1 MELGHSNW
9 EGWNN
14 PDEAGEW
21 SWSPAPRDLSVG
33 SKTMPTRNLAMNLD
47 VDEVLEDLLPG
58 NLTAALMQQWGEE
71 VVDLDVGLGTDPE
84 LARMKSYSS
93 TWEVPMHAEIV
104 CKRGGVFDLEREM
117 HDSATIPVE
126 IVWLGVG
133 QEPGDGWRDAVLP
146 EPEREP
152 EPPTP
157 PEPADVPLT
166 SQTWVTQ
173 AHLSVI
179 PDPAD
184 PCRINLSGVV
194 VANGETDVEY
204 RFVDELGL
212 HTQTFTTSVDQ
223 TFTAFLDHH
232 IVLEPVPADGPGG
245 GGGGGQGFGL
255 VAEGD
260 GGIGGLT
267 HGATDNQ
274 QGLFRLEVLGPN
286 HLVSDVASYNVADCV
301 QEPPGPVVVAPTTT
315 TPPPPPSGL
324 TLG

>member
-1 MELGHSNW
+1 MVV
-9 EGWNN
+9 
-14 PDEAGEW
+14 DADT
-21 SWSPAPRDLSVG
+21 PRPLVVG

-84 LARMKSYSS
+84 LARMKSYSE

-117 HDSATIPVE
+117 DDSATIPVGV
-126 IVWLGVG
+126 VWLGVG

-152 EPPTP
+152 TP
-157 PEPADVPLT
+157 PEPADVPLKA
-166 SQTWVTQ
+166 QTWVTQ

-184 PCRINLSGVV
+184 PCRLNLSGVV

-212 HTQTFTTSVDQ
+212 HTQQSSPPPSTRPSPPSSTTTSSSSRCRPKG
-223 TFTAFLDHH
+223 
-232 IVLEPVPADGPGG
+232 PVA
-245 GGGGGQGFGL
+245 
-255 VAEGD
+255 VA
-260 GGIGGLT
+260 
-267 HGATDNQ
+267 
-274 QGLFRLEVLGPN
+274 
-286 HLVSDVASYNVADCV
+286 
-301 QEPPGPVVVAPTTT
+301 VVVAARASASWPRGTAG
-315 TPPPPPSGL
+315 SAG
-324 TLG
+324 